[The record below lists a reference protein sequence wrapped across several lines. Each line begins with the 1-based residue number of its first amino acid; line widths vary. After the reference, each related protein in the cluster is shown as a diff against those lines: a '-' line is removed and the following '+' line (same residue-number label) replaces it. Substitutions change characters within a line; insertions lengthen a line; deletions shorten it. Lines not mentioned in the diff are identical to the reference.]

1 VLPFLVAEKHKILS
15 CIQIDLSKGHN
26 KERTLLH
33 SYRTGLRRN
42 GKFLDF
48 SLLRQFMS
56 KVLVLKAAPALALA
70 APAATG
76 GAMTTT
82 GAATGGA
89 ITTGRAAQLGAG
101 ATLGSKGTSGL
112 IALSRTM
119 AETPFGDEQQMAQK
133 EAENRAAY
141 QRLAGETRQLMREGA
156 NINTTQFS

>member
-1 VLPFLVAEKHKILS
+1 M
-15 CIQIDLSKGHN
+15 G
-26 KERTLLH
+26 
-33 SYRTGLRRN
+33 
-42 GKFLDF
+42 
-48 SLLRQFMS
+48 

-89 ITTGRAAQLGAG
+89 MTAGRAAQLGAG
-101 ATLGSKGTSGL
+101 ATVGSKGTSGL
-112 IALSRTM
+112 IGILNKPKEVMSGHIDRAMDR
-119 AETPFGDEQQMAQK
+119 AKKETPFGSEEQMAQK

-141 QRLAGETRQLMREGA
+141 QRLASESRQLMREGA

>member
-1 VLPFLVAEKHKILS
+1 
-15 CIQIDLSKGHN
+15 
-26 KERTLLH
+26 
-33 SYRTGLRRN
+33 
-42 GKFLDF
+42 
-48 SLLRQFMS
+48 MS

-89 ITTGRAAQLGAG
+89 MTAGRAAQLGAG
-101 ATLGSKGTSGL
+101 ATAGSKATSGL
-112 IALSRTM
+112 IGILNKPKEMASSALSRTM

-141 QRLAGETRQLMREGA
+141 QRLVGETRQLMREGA